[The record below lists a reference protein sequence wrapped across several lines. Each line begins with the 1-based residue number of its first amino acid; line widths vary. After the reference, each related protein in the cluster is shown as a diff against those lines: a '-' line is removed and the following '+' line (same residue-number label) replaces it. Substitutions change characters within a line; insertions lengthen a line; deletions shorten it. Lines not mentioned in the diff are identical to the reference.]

1 MPQKNCNTEGETQT
15 MEQNLLSDI
24 DKSEFRSMMKRGI
37 YKELHRRELL
47 TPHPLNGCKRKPQ
60 SHLPP
65 FDLGLSVR
73 IVTISLKER

>member
-1 MPQKNCNTEGETQT
+1 MPQKNGNTEGETRT

-47 TPHPLNGCKRKPQ
+47 TNAQ
-60 SHLPP
+60 
-65 FDLGLSVR
+65 LSA
-73 IVTISLKER
+73 LLEKL

>member
-1 MPQKNCNTEGETQT
+1 MPQKNGNTEGERRT

-47 TPHPLNGCKRKPQ
+47 TNAQLDALLEK
-60 SHLPP
+60 L
-65 FDLGLSVR
+65 
-73 IVTISLKER
+73 

>member
-1 MPQKNCNTEGETQT
+1 MPQKNGNTEGETQT

-47 TPHPLNGCKRKPQ
+47 TNAQ
-60 SHLPP
+60 
-65 FDLGLSVR
+65 LSA
-73 IVTISLKER
+73 LLEKL

>member
-1 MPQKNCNTEGETQT
+1 MPQKNGNTEGETRT

-47 TPHPLNGCKRKPQ
+47 TNAQL
-60 SHLPP
+60 
-65 FDLGLSVR
+65 D
-73 IVTISLKER
+73 SLLEKL

>member
-1 MPQKNCNTEGETQT
+1 

-47 TPHPLNGCKRKPQ
+47 TNAQ
-60 SHLPP
+60 
-65 FDLGLSVR
+65 LSA
-73 IVTISLKER
+73 LLEKL

>member
-24 DKSEFRSMMKRGI
+24 DKSEFRSMMKRAI

-47 TPHPLNGCKRKPQ
+47 TNAQ
-60 SHLPP
+60 
-65 FDLGLSVR
+65 LSA
-73 IVTISLKER
+73 LLEKL

>member
-24 DKSEFRSMMKRGI
+24 DKSESRSMMKRGI

-47 TPHPLNGCKRKPQ
+47 TNAQ
-60 SHLPP
+60 
-65 FDLGLSVR
+65 LSA
-73 IVTISLKER
+73 LLEKL